1 MSNAITMG
9 IFWHLIGAASA
20 ACFYAPFKKV
30 KKWSWETMWSVGG
43 IVSWIILPWAISA
56 LLLPNFWAYYSSFSL
71 STLLPVFLF
80 GAMWG
85 IGNINYGLTMR
96 YLGMS
101 MGIGIAIG
109 ITLIV
114 GTLMTP
120 IINGNFDVLI
130 STEGGRMTLLGV
142 LVALIG
148 VGIVTRAGQLKE
160 RKMGIKAE
168 EFNLKKGLVLAVMCG
183 IFSAGMSFAM
193 NAAKPMHEAA
203 AALGV
208 DPLYVALPSY
218 VVIMGGG
225 AIINLGFCFIRL
237 AKVKDLSLKADF
249 SLAKSLIIHNV
260 LLSTLAGFVPN
271 TNARQLKIQQSR
283 SLVFVVK
290 GTRNIFFSD
299 FLVQLQRAATLY
311 GYNGIVSYLDEN
323 ANEIDAAEKILREIK
338 PKGIIFLG
346 GSVANFQRGFDR
358 INVPSVLTTLVTDE
372 LDFPNLSMV
381 GVDDR
386 AAAYTAVDYLIRQG
400 HRKIAVLGG
409 PVTSY
414 PSLMRRKGAQQAMED
429 AGILF
434 NDKLYGLSN
443 YDFESAYHAM
453 NSLLAR
459 RAEFTALFAMSD
471 VIAFGAIRAL
481 VSAGLRVPE
490 DVSVIGFDG
499 ITMSRYCVP
508 VMTTIVQPSEQI
520 ALQSI
525 ELLVRQIEHGSP
537 AQTVT
542 LQPELQQ
549 GESVRAI

>member
-1 MSNAITMG
+1 MG
-9 IFWHLIGAASA
+9 NMTIKDIARISGCSVSTISRVINDR
-20 ACFYAPFKKV
+20 PDV
-30 KKWSWETMWSVGG
+30 RPET
-43 IVSWIILPWAISA
+43 
-56 LLLPNFWAYYSSFSL
+56 
-71 STLLPVFLF
+71 
-80 GAMWG
+80 
-85 IGNINYGLTMR
+85 
-96 YLGMS
+96 
-101 MGIGIAIG
+101 
-109 ITLIV
+109 
-114 GTLMTP
+114 
-120 IINGNFDVLI
+120 
-130 STEGGRMTLLGV
+130 
-142 LVALIG
+142 
-148 VGIVTRAGQLKE
+148 KE
-160 RKMGIKAE
+160 R
-168 EFNLKKGLVLAVMCG
+168 VLEVMR
-183 IFSAGMSFAM
+183 
-193 NAAKPMHEAA
+193 E
-203 AALGV
+203 
-208 DPLYVALPSY
+208 
-218 VVIMGGG
+218 
-225 AIINLGFCFIRL
+225 
-237 AKVKDLSLKADF
+237 
-249 SLAKSLIIHNV
+249 
-260 LLSTLAGFVPN
+260 AGFVPN

-323 ANEIDAAEKILREIK
+323 GNEIDAAEKILREIK
-338 PKGIIFLG
+338 PKGMIFLG
-346 GSVANFQRGFDR
+346 GSVANFQKGFAN
-358 INVPSVLTTLVTDE
+358 ISVPSVLATLVSDK

-386 AAAYTAVDYLIRQG
+386 AAAYQAVSYLIQQG

-409 PVTSY
+409 PATSY
-414 PSLMRRKGAQQAMED
+414 PSMMRRQGAQQAMED
-429 AGILF
+429 AGIRF
-434 NDKLYGLSN
+434 EDKLYGLSN

-453 NSLLAR
+453 NGLLAR

-481 VSAGLRVPE
+481 VSAGFRVPE

-525 ELLVRQIEHGSP
+525 ELLVRQIEHGTP

>member
-1 MSNAITMG
+1 MHTLYKVVSHLLIFYTECAILMSLGT
-9 IFWHLIGAASA
+9 FPTTFPKH
-20 ACFYAPFKKV
+20 FQKV
-30 KKWSWETMWSVGG
+30 RPADMANLTIKDIARISGCSVSTISRVINDRPDVRPETKEHVLK
-43 IVSWIILPWAISA
+43 V
-56 LLLPNFWAYYSSFSL
+56 
-71 STLLPVFLF
+71 
-80 GAMWG
+80 
-85 IGNINYGLTMR
+85 MR
-96 YLGMS
+96 
-101 MGIGIAIG
+101 
-109 ITLIV
+109 
-114 GTLMTP
+114 
-120 IINGNFDVLI
+120 
-130 STEGGRMTLLGV
+130 E
-142 LVALIG
+142 
-148 VGIVTRAGQLKE
+148 
-160 RKMGIKAE
+160 
-168 EFNLKKGLVLAVMCG
+168 
-183 IFSAGMSFAM
+183 
-193 NAAKPMHEAA
+193 
-203 AALGV
+203 
-208 DPLYVALPSY
+208 
-218 VVIMGGG
+218 
-225 AIINLGFCFIRL
+225 
-237 AKVKDLSLKADF
+237 
-249 SLAKSLIIHNV
+249 
-260 LLSTLAGFVPN
+260 AGFVPN

-386 AAAYTAVDYLIRQG
+386 AAAYPAVDYLIRQG

-414 PSLMRRKGAQQAMED
+414 PSLMRRQGAQQAMED
-429 AGILF
+429 AGIVF

-525 ELLVRQIEHGSP
+525 ELLVRQIEHGSS

>member
-1 MSNAITMG
+1 MG
-9 IFWHLIGAASA
+9 NMTIKDIARISGCSVSTISRVINNR
-20 ACFYAPFKKV
+20 PDV
-30 KKWSWETMWSVGG
+30 RPET
-43 IVSWIILPWAISA
+43 
-56 LLLPNFWAYYSSFSL
+56 
-71 STLLPVFLF
+71 
-80 GAMWG
+80 
-85 IGNINYGLTMR
+85 
-96 YLGMS
+96 
-101 MGIGIAIG
+101 
-109 ITLIV
+109 
-114 GTLMTP
+114 
-120 IINGNFDVLI
+120 
-130 STEGGRMTLLGV
+130 
-142 LVALIG
+142 
-148 VGIVTRAGQLKE
+148 KE
-160 RKMGIKAE
+160 R
-168 EFNLKKGLVLAVMCG
+168 VLEVMR
-183 IFSAGMSFAM
+183 
-193 NAAKPMHEAA
+193 E
-203 AALGV
+203 
-208 DPLYVALPSY
+208 
-218 VVIMGGG
+218 
-225 AIINLGFCFIRL
+225 
-237 AKVKDLSLKADF
+237 
-249 SLAKSLIIHNV
+249 
-260 LLSTLAGFVPN
+260 AGFVPN

-338 PKGIIFLG
+338 PKGMIFLG
-346 GSVANFQRGFDR
+346 GSVANFQKGFAN
-358 INVPSVLTTLVTDE
+358 ISVPSVLATLVSDK
-372 LDFPNLSMV
+372 LDFSNLSMV

-386 AAAYTAVDYLIRQG
+386 AAAYQAVSYLIQQG

-409 PVTSY
+409 PATSY
-414 PSLMRRKGAQQAMED
+414 PSMMRRQGAQQAMED
-429 AGILF
+429 AGIRF
-434 NDKLYGLSN
+434 EDKLYGLSN

-453 NSLLAR
+453 NGLLAR

-481 VSAGLRVPE
+481 VSAGFRVPE

-525 ELLVRQIEHGSP
+525 ELLVRQIEHGTP

>member
-1 MSNAITMG
+1 MANLTIKDIARISGCSVSTISRVINDRPDVRPETKE
-9 IFWHLIGAASA
+9 HVL
-20 ACFYAPFKKV
+20 KV
-30 KKWSWETMWSVGG
+30 
-43 IVSWIILPWAISA
+43 
-56 LLLPNFWAYYSSFSL
+56 
-71 STLLPVFLF
+71 
-80 GAMWG
+80 
-85 IGNINYGLTMR
+85 MR
-96 YLGMS
+96 
-101 MGIGIAIG
+101 
-109 ITLIV
+109 
-114 GTLMTP
+114 
-120 IINGNFDVLI
+120 
-130 STEGGRMTLLGV
+130 E
-142 LVALIG
+142 
-148 VGIVTRAGQLKE
+148 
-160 RKMGIKAE
+160 
-168 EFNLKKGLVLAVMCG
+168 
-183 IFSAGMSFAM
+183 
-193 NAAKPMHEAA
+193 
-203 AALGV
+203 
-208 DPLYVALPSY
+208 
-218 VVIMGGG
+218 
-225 AIINLGFCFIRL
+225 
-237 AKVKDLSLKADF
+237 
-249 SLAKSLIIHNV
+249 
-260 LLSTLAGFVPN
+260 AGFVPN

-290 GTRNIFFSD
+290 
-299 FLVQLQRAATLY
+299 LQRAATLY

-414 PSLMRRKGAQQAMED
+414 PSLMRRQGAQQAMED
-429 AGILF
+429 AGIVF

-525 ELLVRQIEHGSP
+525 ELLVRQIEHGAS
-537 AQTVT
+537 AQTIT
-542 LQPELQQ
+542 LQPELQR

>member
-1 MSNAITMG
+1 MG
-9 IFWHLIGAASA
+9 NMTIKDIARISGCSVSTISRVINDR
-20 ACFYAPFKKV
+20 PDV
-30 KKWSWETMWSVGG
+30 RPET
-43 IVSWIILPWAISA
+43 
-56 LLLPNFWAYYSSFSL
+56 
-71 STLLPVFLF
+71 
-80 GAMWG
+80 
-85 IGNINYGLTMR
+85 
-96 YLGMS
+96 
-101 MGIGIAIG
+101 
-109 ITLIV
+109 
-114 GTLMTP
+114 
-120 IINGNFDVLI
+120 
-130 STEGGRMTLLGV
+130 
-142 LVALIG
+142 
-148 VGIVTRAGQLKE
+148 KE
-160 RKMGIKAE
+160 R
-168 EFNLKKGLVLAVMCG
+168 VLEVMR
-183 IFSAGMSFAM
+183 
-193 NAAKPMHEAA
+193 E
-203 AALGV
+203 
-208 DPLYVALPSY
+208 
-218 VVIMGGG
+218 
-225 AIINLGFCFIRL
+225 
-237 AKVKDLSLKADF
+237 
-249 SLAKSLIIHNV
+249 
-260 LLSTLAGFVPN
+260 AGFVPN

-338 PKGIIFLG
+338 PKGMIFLG
-346 GSVANFQRGFDR
+346 GSVANFQKGFAN
-358 INVPSVLTTLVTDE
+358 ISVPSVLATLVSDK

-386 AAAYTAVDYLIRQG
+386 AAAYQAVSYLIQQG

-409 PVTSY
+409 PATSY
-414 PSLMRRKGAQQAMED
+414 PSMMRRQGAQQAMED
-429 AGILF
+429 AGIRF
-434 NDKLYGLSN
+434 EDKLYGLSN

-453 NSLLAR
+453 NGLLAR

-471 VIAFGAIRAL
+471 VIVFGAIRAL
-481 VSAGLRVPE
+481 GRAGLQVPE

-525 ELLVRQIEHGSP
+525 ELLVRQIEHGTP

>member
-1 MSNAITMG
+1 MRDSGNGQHDDQRYRTDQRL
-9 IFWHLIGAASA
+9 FRQHDLP
-20 ACFYAPFKKV
+20 CVRP
-30 KKWSWETMWSVGG
+30 ET
-43 IVSWIILPWAISA
+43 
-56 LLLPNFWAYYSSFSL
+56 
-71 STLLPVFLF
+71 
-80 GAMWG
+80 
-85 IGNINYGLTMR
+85 
-96 YLGMS
+96 
-101 MGIGIAIG
+101 
-109 ITLIV
+109 
-114 GTLMTP
+114 
-120 IINGNFDVLI
+120 
-130 STEGGRMTLLGV
+130 
-142 LVALIG
+142 
-148 VGIVTRAGQLKE
+148 KE
-160 RKMGIKAE
+160 R
-168 EFNLKKGLVLAVMCG
+168 VLEVMR
-183 IFSAGMSFAM
+183 
-193 NAAKPMHEAA
+193 E
-203 AALGV
+203 
-208 DPLYVALPSY
+208 
-218 VVIMGGG
+218 
-225 AIINLGFCFIRL
+225 
-237 AKVKDLSLKADF
+237 
-249 SLAKSLIIHNV
+249 
-260 LLSTLAGFVPN
+260 AGFVPN

-338 PKGIIFLG
+338 PKGMIFLG
-346 GSVANFQRGFDR
+346 GSVANFQKGFAN
-358 INVPSVLTTLVTDE
+358 ISVPSVLATLVSDK
-372 LDFPNLSMV
+372 LNFPNLSMV

-386 AAAYTAVDYLIRQG
+386 AAAYQAVSYLIQQG

-409 PVTSY
+409 PATSY
-414 PSLMRRKGAQQAMED
+414 PSMMRRQGAQQAMED
-429 AGILF
+429 AGIRF
-434 NDKLYGLSN
+434 EDKLYGLSN

-453 NSLLAR
+453 NGLLAR

-525 ELLVRQIEHGSP
+525 ELLVQQIEHGTP

-549 GESVRAI
+549 GESVRAL

>member
-1 MSNAITMG
+1 MG
-9 IFWHLIGAASA
+9 NMTIKDIARISGCSVSTISRVINDR
-20 ACFYAPFKKV
+20 PDV
-30 KKWSWETMWSVGG
+30 RPET
-43 IVSWIILPWAISA
+43 
-56 LLLPNFWAYYSSFSL
+56 
-71 STLLPVFLF
+71 
-80 GAMWG
+80 
-85 IGNINYGLTMR
+85 
-96 YLGMS
+96 
-101 MGIGIAIG
+101 
-109 ITLIV
+109 
-114 GTLMTP
+114 
-120 IINGNFDVLI
+120 
-130 STEGGRMTLLGV
+130 
-142 LVALIG
+142 
-148 VGIVTRAGQLKE
+148 KE
-160 RKMGIKAE
+160 R
-168 EFNLKKGLVLAVMCG
+168 VLEVMR
-183 IFSAGMSFAM
+183 
-193 NAAKPMHEAA
+193 E
-203 AALGV
+203 
-208 DPLYVALPSY
+208 
-218 VVIMGGG
+218 
-225 AIINLGFCFIRL
+225 
-237 AKVKDLSLKADF
+237 
-249 SLAKSLIIHNV
+249 
-260 LLSTLAGFVPN
+260 AGFVPN

-338 PKGIIFLG
+338 PKGMIFLG
-346 GSVANFQRGFDR
+346 GSVANFQKGFAN
-358 INVPSVLTTLVTDE
+358 ISVPSVLATLVSDK

-386 AAAYTAVDYLIRQG
+386 AAAYQAVSYLIRQG

-409 PVTSY
+409 PATSY
-414 PSLMRRKGAQQAMED
+414 PSMMRRQGAQQAMED
-429 AGILF
+429 AGIRF
-434 NDKLYGLSN
+434 EDKLYGLSN

-453 NSLLAR
+453 NGLLAR

-481 VSAGLRVPE
+481 VSAGFRVPE

-525 ELLVRQIEHGSP
+525 ELLVRQIEHGTP

>member
-1 MSNAITMG
+1 MG
-9 IFWHLIGAASA
+9 NMTIKDIARISGCSVSTISRVINDR
-20 ACFYAPFKKV
+20 PDV
-30 KKWSWETMWSVGG
+30 RPET
-43 IVSWIILPWAISA
+43 
-56 LLLPNFWAYYSSFSL
+56 
-71 STLLPVFLF
+71 
-80 GAMWG
+80 
-85 IGNINYGLTMR
+85 
-96 YLGMS
+96 
-101 MGIGIAIG
+101 
-109 ITLIV
+109 
-114 GTLMTP
+114 
-120 IINGNFDVLI
+120 
-130 STEGGRMTLLGV
+130 
-142 LVALIG
+142 
-148 VGIVTRAGQLKE
+148 KE
-160 RKMGIKAE
+160 R
-168 EFNLKKGLVLAVMCG
+168 VLEVMR
-183 IFSAGMSFAM
+183 
-193 NAAKPMHEAA
+193 E
-203 AALGV
+203 
-208 DPLYVALPSY
+208 
-218 VVIMGGG
+218 
-225 AIINLGFCFIRL
+225 
-237 AKVKDLSLKADF
+237 
-249 SLAKSLIIHNV
+249 
-260 LLSTLAGFVPN
+260 AGFVPN

-311 GYNGIVSYLDEN
+311 GDEN

-338 PKGIIFLG
+338 PKGMIFLG
-346 GSVANFQRGFDR
+346 GSVANFQKGFAN
-358 INVPSVLTTLVTDE
+358 ISVPSVLATLVSDK

-386 AAAYTAVDYLIRQG
+386 AAAYQAVSYLIQQG

-409 PVTSY
+409 PATSY
-414 PSLMRRKGAQQAMED
+414 PSMMRRQGAQQAMED
-429 AGILF
+429 AGIRF
-434 NDKLYGLSN
+434 EDKLYGLSN

-453 NSLLAR
+453 NGLLAR

-525 ELLVRQIEHGSP
+525 ELLVRQIEHGTP

>member
-1 MSNAITMG
+1 MTIKDIARISGCSVSTISRVINDRPDVRPETKE
-9 IFWHLIGAASA
+9 HVL
-20 ACFYAPFKKV
+20 KV
-30 KKWSWETMWSVGG
+30 
-43 IVSWIILPWAISA
+43 
-56 LLLPNFWAYYSSFSL
+56 
-71 STLLPVFLF
+71 
-80 GAMWG
+80 
-85 IGNINYGLTMR
+85 MR
-96 YLGMS
+96 
-101 MGIGIAIG
+101 
-109 ITLIV
+109 
-114 GTLMTP
+114 
-120 IINGNFDVLI
+120 
-130 STEGGRMTLLGV
+130 E
-142 LVALIG
+142 
-148 VGIVTRAGQLKE
+148 
-160 RKMGIKAE
+160 
-168 EFNLKKGLVLAVMCG
+168 
-183 IFSAGMSFAM
+183 
-193 NAAKPMHEAA
+193 
-203 AALGV
+203 
-208 DPLYVALPSY
+208 
-218 VVIMGGG
+218 
-225 AIINLGFCFIRL
+225 
-237 AKVKDLSLKADF
+237 
-249 SLAKSLIIHNV
+249 
-260 LLSTLAGFVPN
+260 AGFTPN

-338 PKGIIFLG
+338 PKGMIFLG
-346 GSVANFQRGFDR
+346 GSVTNFQNGFAN
-358 INVPSVLTTLVTDE
+358 ISVPSVLATLVSNE
-372 LDFPNLSMV
+372 LNFPNLSMV

-386 AAAYTAVDYLIRQG
+386 AAAKAAVSHLIAQG

-409 PVTSY
+409 PATSF
-414 PSLMRRKGAQQAMED
+414 PSRMRRLGAQDAMED
-429 AGILF
+429 AGL
-434 NDKLYGLSN
+434 
-443 YDFESAYHAM
+443 DFESAYHAM

>member
-1 MSNAITMG
+1 MG
-9 IFWHLIGAASA
+9 NMTIKDIARISGCSVSTISRVINDR
-20 ACFYAPFKKV
+20 PDV
-30 KKWSWETMWSVGG
+30 RPET
-43 IVSWIILPWAISA
+43 
-56 LLLPNFWAYYSSFSL
+56 
-71 STLLPVFLF
+71 
-80 GAMWG
+80 
-85 IGNINYGLTMR
+85 
-96 YLGMS
+96 
-101 MGIGIAIG
+101 
-109 ITLIV
+109 
-114 GTLMTP
+114 
-120 IINGNFDVLI
+120 
-130 STEGGRMTLLGV
+130 
-142 LVALIG
+142 
-148 VGIVTRAGQLKE
+148 KE
-160 RKMGIKAE
+160 R
-168 EFNLKKGLVLAVMCG
+168 VLEVMR
-183 IFSAGMSFAM
+183 
-193 NAAKPMHEAA
+193 E
-203 AALGV
+203 
-208 DPLYVALPSY
+208 
-218 VVIMGGG
+218 
-225 AIINLGFCFIRL
+225 
-237 AKVKDLSLKADF
+237 
-249 SLAKSLIIHNV
+249 
-260 LLSTLAGFVPN
+260 AGFVPN

-338 PKGIIFLG
+338 PKGMVFLG
-346 GSVANFQRGFDR
+346 GSVANFQKGFAN
-358 INVPSVLTTLVTDE
+358 ISVPSVLATLVSDK
-372 LDFPNLSMV
+372 LDFSNLSMV

-386 AAAYTAVDYLIRQG
+386 AAAYQAVSYLIQQG

-409 PVTSY
+409 PATSY
-414 PSLMRRKGAQQAMED
+414 PSMMRRQGAQQAMED
-429 AGILF
+429 AGIRF
-434 NDKLYGLSN
+434 EDKLYGLSN

-453 NSLLAR
+453 NGLLAR

-525 ELLVRQIEHGSP
+525 ELLVRQIEHGTP